1 MRYAFEDCVL
11 DLDRRELSK
20 GGAAVEL
27 EPQVFDLLAFLVR
40 NRDRVVSRDDVIADV
55 WNGRIVS
62 ESALASRINAARRA
76 IDDNGSAQRLI
87 KTIVRKG
94 FRFVGEANELTET
107 ASPPPPASAPPPVAP
122 TQNITFCR
130 TDDGVNLAMATVGE
144 GPVLVKTAHW
154 LTHLDHDWQSPIWAP
169 MLRRLAAR
177 FRLVRYDGRGIGLS
191 DRDVHDISFAGFERD
206 LAAVV
211 EAAGLGRFALLGLS
225 QGGAAAASFAA
236 RHPGRVSHLIL
247 CGSYAQ
253 GRNRR
258 GSTMD
263 AAASQAMLAMMQQG
277 WGNADSAFMRAFS
290 SLYLSDASRQMLD
303 WFADMQRMSTSG
315 EMAAR
320 LRVASDNI
328 DILDLL
334 PQIKVPTLVI
344 HARHDNVSPLE
355 QGRLLAARIPGARFV
370 TLESEN
376 HVPVPDDPAWE
387 TLMRE
392 IEAFTTEG

>member
-62 ESALASRINAARRA
+62 ESALASRINAVRRA
-76 IDDNGSAQRLI
+76 IGDDGSAQRLV

-211 EAAGLGRFALLGLS
+211 KAAGLGRFALLGLS

-376 HVPVPDDPAWE
+376 HVPVPGDPAWE